1 MFGLLE
7 LSRQRMHSSFFESNY
22 QVCPHCQG
30 KGMVRTIES
39 GAVYV
44 LRGIE
49 EEGIKNRSSR
59 LNVYVPS
66 ETAIYL
72 LNQKRQML
80 LGLEQKYKMTV
91 IISADDSIKC
101 ISDYR
106 IERTKN
112 VKPAEEEK
120 TSRKSNRKPPLKKMP
135 TTTKPGTRKTRKPQA
150 KRITAKAITAAADAE
165 TTADAGAN
173 RFDRRNNNNGDSGEK
188 NPPHEKQ
195 EAVILYNSHEDI
207 NSKSEPQ
214 NDGGTG
220 EGKNQLGGKTY
231 QRLDTNRHTTWRRLI
246 GSIMLSLA
254 FWRLWLQNRLPHK
267 ASV

>member
-1 MFGLLE
+1 MSMFGLLE

-165 TTADAGAN
+165 TTADAGATVLTAGTTITATAEKRTRRTRN
-173 RFDRRNNNNGDSGEK
+173 RKPLSCITAMK
-188 NPPHEKQ
+188 
-195 EAVILYNSHEDI
+195 ILILNQSL
-207 NSKSEPQ
+207 KM
-214 NDGGTG
+214 TG
-220 EGKNQLGGKTY
+220 
-231 QRLDTNRHTTWRRLI
+231 NR
-246 GSIMLSLA
+246 
-254 FWRLWLQNRLPHK
+254 
-267 ASV
+267 